1 MRDDGRIAIIVAVS
15 SLNVGGPQRSLLS
28 LLNEIDS
35 TEFKIDLVI
44 LNPARDDLREFIPV
58 HVNVVAT
65 PRLVTAATLPKDEF
79 IASVACLLRALPM
92 HASLRL
98 LGGLL
103 WGVARRRSAS
113 NVRQRVWRICA
124 PYLPGLGKAYDVGI
138 GVLGLSTYAL
148 VDLVQADRKY
158 HWIRSDSRMLDRD
171 RSIEA
176 SYFSVIDGAVA
187 VSSAVKDA
195 FLEVYPEFE
204 LPIRVFKNDT
214 SSLRVLEASPLRHW
228 ENTESSQ
235 VRLLTVTRLDPL
247 KGLELAVEACS
258 ILMARGYSVSWLVLG
273 EGPHRA
279 EIEKQI
285 LQFGVKDSFRLLG
298 SELDVGKYL
307 QVADVFV
314 HPSRAEGRSN
324 SVEEARAFGKA
335 IVATCYPTVV
345 DQVEHGVNGLVAEMS
360 GVAVADAVEALI
372 LDFPYRLRLGRAA
385 ASAYATERENPNTL
399 FTDISAGL
407 VSE

>member
-1 MRDDGRIAIIVAVS
+1 MRDDGRSAIVVVVS

-35 TEFKIDLVI
+35 TKFKVDLVI
-44 LNPARDDLREFIPV
+44 LNPARDELRDFIPG

-79 IASVACLLRALPM
+79 IASLARLLRAFPMHVSLRVLGCLLR
-92 HASLRL
+92 
-98 LGGLL
+98 GL
-103 WGVARRRSAS
+103 VTRRSAS
-113 NVRQRVWRICA
+113 SVRQRVWRVCA
-124 PYLPGLGKAYDVGI
+124 PYLPRLGNAYDVGI

-176 SYFSVIDGAVA
+176 SYFSVVNGAIA

-195 FLEVYPEFE
+195 FLEVYPEFDR
-204 LPIRVFKNDT
+204 PIRVFKNDT

-228 ENTESSQ
+228 GKTGSSQ
-235 VRLLTVTRLDPL
+235 LRLLTVTRLDPL
-247 KGLELAVEACS
+247 KGLEIAAEACS
-258 ILMARGYSVSWLVLG
+258 ILLGRGYSVSWLVLG

-285 LQFGVKDSFRLLG
+285 LQLGVENSFRLLG

-360 GVAVADAVEALI
+360 GVAVADAVEELI
-372 LDFPYRLRLGRAA
+372 LDVQYRIRLGRAA
-385 ASAYATERENPNTL
+385 ASAYAAEREDPNTL
-399 FTDISAGL
+399 FTAISASS